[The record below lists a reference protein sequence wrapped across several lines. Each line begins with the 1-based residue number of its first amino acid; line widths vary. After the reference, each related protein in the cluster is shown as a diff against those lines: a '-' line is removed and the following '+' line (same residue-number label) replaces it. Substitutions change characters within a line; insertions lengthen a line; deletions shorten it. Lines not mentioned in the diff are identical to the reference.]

1 MTFGGMK
8 PMVAGMHRMA
18 APLAAVLLL
27 GGCLSFGGKVPDSL
41 LSLTPTSS
49 VPSGTTIS
57 GDIARAI
64 AVEEPET
71 PAKLAN
77 TRVPVQMDDTNIAY
91 VKDAVWVDKPSRL
104 FRRLLGETIRARG
117 NRLVIDHDDPALTPT
132 NQLRGTLIDFGYDAR
147 TSSVVVTYDAV
158 RDVNG
163 TQVTTRRFSATV
175 PGVTPEAAPV
185 GAALNRAA
193 NDVAGQVADWVG

>member
-1 MTFGGMK
+1 MNHAMTRTRI
-8 PMVAGMHRMA
+8 A
-18 APLAAVLLL
+18 LAIGASLLL
-27 GGCLSFGGKVPDSL
+27 AGCISFGGKTPPSL
-41 LSLTPTSS
+41 LSLTPTAT
-49 VPSGTTIS
+49 VAAGTTIS

-91 VKDAVWVDKPSRL
+91 VKDAMWVDKPSRL

-163 TQVTTRRFSATV
+163 TNVTTRRFSATV
-175 PGVTPEAAPV
+175 PGVLPEAGPV
-185 GAALNRAA
+185 GAALNQAA
-193 NDVAGQVADWVG
+193 NLVAGQVADWVG

>member
-1 MTFGGMK
+1 MTHTRI
-8 PMVAGMHRMA
+8 ALATA
-18 APLAAVLLL
+18 ASLLL
-27 GGCLSFGGKVPDSL
+27 AGCISFGGKTPETL
-41 LSLTPTSS
+41 LSLTPAAT
-49 VPSGTTIS
+49 VAAGTTIN

-64 AVEEPET
+64 AIEEPET

-77 TRVPVQMDDTNIAY
+77 TRVPVQIDDTNVAY
-91 VKDAVWVDKPSRL
+91 VNDAMWVDKPSRL

-117 NRLVIDHDDPALTPT
+117 NRLVVDNDDPALTPT

-163 TQVTTRRFSATV
+163 TNVTTRRFSATV
-175 PGVTPEAAPV
+175 PGVLPEAAPV

-193 NDVAGQVADWVG
+193 NDVAAQVADWVG

>member
-1 MTFGGMK
+1 MTMIRIALASAASLAL
-8 PMVAGMHRMA
+8 AG
-18 APLAAVLLL
+18 
-27 GGCLSFGGKVPDSL
+27 CISFGGKTPDSL
-41 LSLTPTSS
+41 LNLTPISA
-49 VPSGTTIS
+49 VAPGTTIN
-57 GDIARAI
+57 GDIAAAI

-77 TRVPVQMDDTNIAY
+77 NRVPVQIDDTNIAY
-91 VKDAVWVDKPSRL
+91 VKDAMWVDKPARL

-132 NQLRGTLIDFGYDAR
+132 NQLRGTLIDFGYNAR
-147 TSSVVVTYDAV
+147 TSSVVVTFDAV

-163 TQVTTRRFSATV
+163 TNVTTRRFSSIV
-175 PGVTPEAAPV
+175 PGVLPEAAPV

-193 NDVAGQVADWVG
+193 NDVAGEVADWIG